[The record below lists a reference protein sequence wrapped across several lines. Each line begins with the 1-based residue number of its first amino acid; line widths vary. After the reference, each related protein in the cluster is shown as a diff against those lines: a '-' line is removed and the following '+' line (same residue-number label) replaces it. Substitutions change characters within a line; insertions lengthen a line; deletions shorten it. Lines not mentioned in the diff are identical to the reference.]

1 MIIKEGVKMLL
12 LVMLVKIAP
21 RYQFAAVRVLASVY
35 LLHPAKN
42 EWYKFQRPPP
52 LHSRVRPIL
61 WVESSV
67 NTLTP
72 I

>member
-42 EWYKFQRPPP
+42 EWYKFQRPP
-52 LHSRVRPIL
+52 V
-61 WVESSV
+61 
-67 NTLTP
+67 TLTR
-72 I
+72 